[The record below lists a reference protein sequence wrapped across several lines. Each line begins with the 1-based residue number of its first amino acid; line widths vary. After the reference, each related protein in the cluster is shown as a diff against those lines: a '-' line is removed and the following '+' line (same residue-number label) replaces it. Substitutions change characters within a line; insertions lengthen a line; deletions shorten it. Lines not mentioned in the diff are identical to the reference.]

1 MTFVD
6 QQGMFNDSVN
16 MFVHLKK
23 PKTPAAVT
31 KVD

>member
-1 MTFVD
+1 LTFVD

-16 MFVHLKK
+16 TFVHLKK
-23 PKTPAAVT
+23 TKTPAAIT